1 MNRMRRID
9 VARLPHTATVQA
21 RPMVEQPPTGDKPRK
36 DQWPIGPF
44 HAQELA
50 LSTGPRRVASCHEY
64 SVSMPRFS

>member
-1 MNRMRRID
+1 
-9 VARLPHTATVQA
+9 
-21 RPMVEQPPTGDKPRK
+21 MVEQPPTGDKPRK
-36 DQWPIGPF
+36 DQWSIGPF